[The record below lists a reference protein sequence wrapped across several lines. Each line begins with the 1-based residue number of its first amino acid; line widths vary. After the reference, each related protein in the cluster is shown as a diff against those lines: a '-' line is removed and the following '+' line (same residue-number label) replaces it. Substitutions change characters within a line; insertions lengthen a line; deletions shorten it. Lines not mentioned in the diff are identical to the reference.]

1 MSIRLSPAVES
12 LVKALGKLPGYGP
25 RSAQRAAFHLLQN
38 RDESLDE
45 LAAAVERV
53 RRGVG
58 RCRLCNT
65 FTEGDICPV
74 CLDEE
79 RDPGL
84 LCVVESTAD
93 QMALDASLAWPGYYF
108 VLSGRLSPV
117 NGIGP
122 ADIGMPLLLKR
133 VGAGV
138 EEGVLRE
145 VVVAMSYTPEG
156 DATAYYLI
164 RRPQEAVAAAARH
177 PPCKR
182 PARRHRNRVHGPEHD
197 RQRGL
202 RQKGCLR
209 GRARPLGPP
218 PDGGKTECICRQ
230 KRPLLNRFRMK
241 RNYFSFVRFRTMR
254 LGFSAQTRSGK
265 GLSRL
270 HRMTGFPSPFV
281 ANGSA
286 RQ

>member
-38 RDESLDE
+38 RDESSTNSPPPSSACAE
-45 LAAAVERV
+45 ASAAAASATPSPKGISAPCALT
-53 RRGVG
+53 RRG
-58 RCRLCNT
+58 T
-65 FTEGDICPV
+65 
-74 CLDEE
+74 LDFSASW
-79 RDPGL
+79 RARRTRWP
-84 LCVVESTAD
+84 
-93 QMALDASLAWPGYYF
+93 LDASLAWPGYYF

-156 DATAYYLI
+156 DATAYSSD